1 MPRIYYVLALLI
13 GMTLIVSW
21 SANPPDGRTGAP
33 GDGNCSDCHS
43 LNGGGQDG
51 SIVVTGF
58 PATITPSTAY
68 VLTITNSNPNG
79 MAAKAG
85 FQMTIL
91 NSSNNIAGSMTSPG
105 PNSVVTPSAGREYWE
120 HSPSQNYPG
129 NNMVQWTVTWTSPAG
144 PPNEMITFYAAGNV
158 ANGNFNDNG
167 DLIVNSSGSGMLD
180 GGAGPLMV
188 EIINAMDPSC
198 AGGEDGSALADATEG
213 TPPYS
218 YLWSN
223 GQTTAE
229 LMNVGAG
236 MYSVT
241 VTDAAAATETASVEL
256 FEPDA
261 IVFDDPV
268 ITNISCFGETDGAIT
283 ASATGGTGSI
293 SYSWSNG
300 GSGATISGLA
310 AGSYT
315 VTATDAN
322 GCTGSDTYEVTE
334 PGLVEIVLV
343 ELNHESCA
351 GQEDGSITIETFG
364 GTGVLFAEWSNGFIG
379 NTIEDLT
386 PGDYSVTVTDE
397 NGCTATDAYTINAGG
412 MLEVTLNLITNV
424 SCNGGNDGS
433 ISISA
438 SGGQE
443 PYAYA
448 WSNGDTGPE
457 VSNLP
462 AGNYLVT
469 VSDDQGCE
477 VVEFYTVTEPSA
489 VGVTINATG
498 ENLCANDNMVDLEA
512 LPSGGTAPYTGT
524 WSNGVDG
531 FINNDLAAGTYTIT
545 ITDASG
551 CTGTGS
557 AVVTEPAALTVT
569 VMTTHETSVD
579 ANDGTATANPMG
591 GTGDYTYSWSNGET
605 TQMISNLA
613 PGVYMVTVTDANGC
627 TAVKSATI
635 NAFGCLLDVTQGPDV
650 EVCEGDTLI
659 LMPTVSG
666 EMGDITYLW
675 QDGSNLATFEVTA
688 AGEYCVTVTDDSG
701 CEDSDCI
708 IIIPIPFPVIT
719 CPVMHE
725 SAPGLNDGA
734 IMCDSLSGSIA
745 YLWSTGE
752 TTPGISG
759 LAPGD
764 YCVTLTDTASG
775 CVSEQCFTVQEGG
788 CALVVTAIVE
798 EILCSGDS
806 NGSISVTVENATLP
820 ISYLWSTGETTST
833 IGNLHA
839 GDYDVTITD
848 GAGCDDQLTY
858 TLVDPDPLVITVD
871 TVGPVLD
878 FNSGL
883 IYITVTGGTPPYQ
896 YLWTDPMGQNFMD
909 EDLENLANPGYY
921 SVMVSDANGC
931 EVSMDS
937 ILVEAILAVKP
948 GIQFDDIKVY
958 PVPTQDVLTIDYERQ
973 MTEVYISGI
982 DGRTYSK
989 INHPVGNQL
998 NVADLQE
1005 GMYVLR
1011 MTDGTS
1017 WFVARIVK

>member
-1 MPRIYYVLALLI
+1 MPRIYYVLALLT

-79 MAAKAG
+79 MAARAG
-85 FQMTIL
+85 FQMTVL
-91 NSSNNIAGSMTSPG
+91 NSSNNIAGTMTSPS

-120 HSPSQNYPG
+120 HNPAQNYPG
-129 NNMVQWTVTWTSPAG
+129 NNMVEWTVTWTSPAG
-144 PPNEMITFYAAGNV
+144 PPDEMITFYAAGNV
-158 ANGNFNDNG
+158 ANGNFNTSG

-213 TPPYS
+213 MPPYT

-223 GQTTAE
+223 GQNSAQ

-236 MYSVT
+236 MYTVT
-241 VTDAAAATETASVEL
+241 VTDAADATETASVEL
-256 FEPDA
+256 FEPDG
-261 IVFDDPV
+261 IEFDDPV
-268 ITNISCFGETDGAIT
+268 ITNISCFGEMDGSIT

-300 GSGATISGLA
+300 GSGATISGLS

-322 GCTGSDTYEVTE
+322 GCTESETYEVTE
-334 PGLVEIVLV
+334 PGLLEIFLA

-351 GQEDGSITIETFG
+351 GAEDGSITIETFG

-397 NGCTATDAYTINAGG
+397 NGCTATDAYTINPGG
-412 MLEVTLNLITNV
+412 MLDVTLNLLNHVT
-424 SCNGGNDGS
+424 CNGGNDGS
-433 ISISA
+433 ISIIA

-448 WSNGDTGPE
+448 WSNGDMGPDI
-457 VSNLP
+457 SNLP

-489 VGVTINATG
+489 VSGVINATG

-512 LPSGGTAPYTGT
+512 VPSGGTAPYTGT

-557 AVVTEPAALTVT
+557 AVVTAPSAVTVT

-579 ANDGTATANPMG
+579 ADDGTATANPMG

-613 PGVYMVTVTDANGC
+613 PGVYMVTVTDVNGC
-627 TAVKSATI
+627 TAVASGTV
-635 NAFGCLLDVTQGPDV
+635 NPFGCTLDVNLGPDTAI
-650 EVCEGDTLI
+650 CDGDTLL
-659 LMPTVSG
+659 LMPAVTG
-666 EMGDITYLW
+666 EMGDISFLW
-675 QDGSNLATFEVTA
+675 SDGSNLSTYAVSS
-688 AGEYCVTVTDDSG
+688 AGEVCVTVTDDSG
-701 CEDSDCI
+701 CEDIDCI
-708 IIIPIPFPVIT
+708 VVSTIPFPVIT
-719 CPVMHE
+719 CPVVNE
-725 SAPGLNDGA
+725 SAPGMNDGS
-734 IMCDSLSGSIA
+734 IMCDSISGSIT
-745 YLWSTGE
+745 YIWSTGD

-764 YCVTLTDTASG
+764 YCVTMTDINSG
-775 CVSEQCFTVQEGG
+775 CSAVQCFTVQEAG

-798 EILCSGDS
+798 EILCFGDS
-806 NGSISVTVENATLP
+806 NGSISLNVENATLP
-820 ISYLWSTGETTST
+820 ITYQWSTGDTTST

-858 TLVDPDPLVITVD
+858 SLIDPDPLVITVD
-871 TVGPVLD
+871 TV
-878 FNSGL
+878 
-883 IYITVTGGTPPYQ
+883 IHITGEPGSIFISVEGGTEPYATYEWFFEGAPVSMQ
-896 YLWTDPMGQNFMD
+896 
-909 EDLENLANPGYY
+909 EDLEDITSGGLYA
-921 SVMVSDANGC
+921 VVVTDANGC
-931 EVSMDS
+931 SAIRDTIEVQVID
-937 ILVEAILAVKP
+937 AIFQAPNITQL
-948 GIQFDDIKVY
+948 KVY
-958 PVPTQDVLTIDYERQ
+958 PVPTQDVLTIDYEHQ
-973 MTEVYISGI
+973 ITEVYISGI
-982 DGRTYSK
+982 DGRTYSR
-989 INHPVGNQL
+989 INNPAGNQL

-1017 WFVARIVK
+1017 WFVARIMK